1 MAKES
6 KSLTRKLVHAGGW
19 TLARRVAKTL
29 PGVGTALAI
38 GFVGYD
44 IKKKGVV
51 KGILNSGLDAVP
63 FVGTGK
69 NILEFFTGDLLPDK
83 KNSNGYKLPKKEEND
98 VKK

>member
-1 MAKES
+1 MEKKD
-6 KSLTRKLVHAGGW
+6 KSFTKKIVHAGGW
-19 TLARRVAKTL
+19 KLIRRVGKTI
-29 PGVGTALAI
+29 PGVSTVLAI

-51 KGILNSGLDAVP
+51 KGLLNSGLDAVP

-69 NILEFFTGDLLPDK
+69 NILEIFTGDLLPDK
-83 KNSNGYKLPKKEEND
+83 EISNGKKLPKKEKNE

>member
-6 KSLTRKLVHAGGW
+6 KSLKRKLVHAGGW

-29 PGVGTALAI
+29 PGVGTAMAI

-69 NILEFFTGDLLPDK
+69 NILEMFTGDLLPDK
-83 KNSNGYKLPKKEEND
+83 KNSNGNKLPKKEEND

>member
-1 MAKES
+1 MAEEKR
-6 KSLTRKLVHAGGW
+6 SLKRKLVHAGGW

-29 PGVGTALAI
+29 PGVGTAVAI

-51 KGILNSGLDAVP
+51 KGLLNSGLDAVP
-63 FVGTGK
+63 FVGMGK

-83 KNSNGYKLPKKEEND
+83 PNSNGKKLPKKDND
-98 VKK
+98 NVK